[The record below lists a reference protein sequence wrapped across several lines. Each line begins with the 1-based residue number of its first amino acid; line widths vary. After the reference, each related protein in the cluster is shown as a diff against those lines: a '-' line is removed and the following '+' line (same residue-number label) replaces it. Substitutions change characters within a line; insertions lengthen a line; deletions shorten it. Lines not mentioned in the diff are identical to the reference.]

1 MTLTTEQIAA
11 VKLLIETYKAKVD
24 IWVAASEELERA
36 AAEDMVK
43 AADVAIQAY
52 DDAEGSETITHVGY
66 DIYRPTPREGQQQRT
81 ALCEH
86 V

>member
-1 MTLTTEQIAA
+1 MEA
-11 VKLLIETYKAKVD
+11 YKAKVD

-36 AAEDMVK
+36 AGEDMVK
-43 AADVAIQAY
+43 AEAIAIQAY

-66 DIYRPTPREGQQQRT
+66 DIYKPTPREGQPQRT

-86 V
+86 VEE